1 MDLKVVTTLRVG
13 PPPACSPLLNT
24 RGDHCRYSNHAR
36 LLELFAST
44 VMVDLADYE
53 QKLLNVAVE
62 LVELR
67 CEHES
72 LDSQLSHEAER
83 LRVWRAIAPSSFGGR
98 LPNELWPNLEAF
110 LFDGERGK
118 IDYPEEDD
126 IMQDAEEYID
136 QGPGAQHRLSDRM
149 RFLADTLSLC
159 EDLRDDIQEDRDK
172 VTWFA
177 KRNCVWETSWRI
189 GTLLSHRD
197 MVRGFLTWVCT
208 ST

>member
-1 MDLKVVTTLRVG
+1 
-13 PPPACSPLLNT
+13 
-24 RGDHCRYSNHAR
+24 
-36 LLELFAST
+36 
-44 VMVDLADYE
+44 MVDLADYE
-53 QKLLNVAVE
+53 QMLLDVAVE

-67 CEHES
+67 CEQES

-136 QGPGAQHRLSDRM
+136 QGPGSQHRLSDRM
-149 RFLADTLSLC
+149 RFLANTMSLC
-159 EDLRDDIQEDRDK
+159 EDLRIDILKIRTK
-172 VTWFA
+172 IAWFE
-177 KRNCVWETSWRI
+177 RQ
-189 GTLLSHRD
+189 TLVYEATLQLVH
-197 MVRGFLTWVCT
+197 
-208 ST
+208 